1 MRLDCTVP
9 PPNAWRHVADA
20 VTNVTAVPEH
30 SWYGETSRRF
40 GSKRHMSTA
49 TCRST
54 CNNGTR
60 MSLRSASL
68 SEALQLFPSLL
79 IAE

>member
-1 MRLDCTVP
+1 MRLDCTVR

-20 VTNVTAVPEH
+20 VTNVTAVPGH

-40 GSKRHMSTA
+40 GSKCHMSTA

-60 MSLRSASL
+60 MSLRSSGLHEASL
-68 SEALQLFPSLL
+68 RLL
-79 IAE
+79 KLLTAE